1 MPEQSNTI
9 FDHPFLGRGF
19 RPFFLLGAIYSAIS
33 LLIWG
38 GFYAGHI
45 TPPSFMLDSVS
56 WHAHEMIYG
65 FSMAIV
71 AGFLLTAVA
80 NWTGGAP
87 ARQIHLAALCLTWIA
102 GRVVMG
108 VDLDLPNTAILII
121 EGSFIPALAIS
132 LAIPLLKSW
141 SKRNFVFL
149 ALLTILFACDIG
161 FLVSESRTPLYI
173 AIMVIITMISLIGGR
188 VIPAFTV
195 AAVRRR
201 GEEAFQTLQGKMD
214 ILALVSL
221 AGVILTLMFVGTQ
234 GVALAGAAFTSV
246 IIHALRMRHYHTL
259 KTLNDPMVWILHVG
273 YAWVIVGLLLMGFS
287 ALNILAF
294 STALH
299 ALTAGAIG
307 SMTLGM
313 MCRVSLGHTGRNLTA
328 GKLTTL
334 SFTLMQ
340 IAALLR
346 VFGPIISPSQTTLW
360 IVSSAM
366 LWTICFGLYV
376 LIHAPML
383 WQLRPDGKQ
392 T

>member
-1 MPEQSNTI
+1 M
-9 FDHPFLGRGF
+9 
-19 RPFFLLGAIYSAIS
+19 S

-38 GFYAGHI
+38 GFYAGYI
-45 TPPSFMLDSVS
+45 TPPSFLLDPVS

-65 FSMAIV
+65 FAMAIV

-80 NWTGGAP
+80 NWTGAAP
-87 ARQIHLAALCLTWIA
+87 ARQMHLAGLCLIWLA

-108 VDLDLPNTAILII
+108 VDLGLPNAAIFII

-149 ALLTILFACDIG
+149 ALLSILLACDVG
-161 FLVSESRTPLYI
+161 FLITESRTPLYI

-195 AAVRRR
+195 AALRRR
-201 GEEAFQTLQGKMD
+201 GEEAFQIPQGKMD

-221 AGVILTLMFVGTQ
+221 ACVVLTLVFVGTQ
-234 GVALAGAAFTSV
+234 GVVLAGAAFISAT
-246 IIHALRMRHYHTL
+246 IHALRMWHYHTF
-259 KTLNDPMVWILHVG
+259 KILNDPMVWILHVG
-273 YAWVIVGLLLMGFS
+273 YAWVIVGLLLMGFA

-313 MCRVSLGHTGRNLTA
+313 MCRVSLGHTGRNLIASKATI
-328 GKLTTL
+328 L
-334 SFTLMQ
+334 SFVLMQ
-340 IAALLR
+340 GAALLR
-346 VFGPIISPSQTTLW
+346 VLGAIIAPDQTSLWIISSAFLW
-360 IVSSAM
+360 SV
-366 LWTICFGLYV
+366 CFALYAV
-376 LIHAPML
+376 IYVPIL
-383 WQLRPDGKQ
+383 WQPRPDGKSA
-392 T
+392 